1 MEEIKRKTAYRCCNT
16 CLYKDNSFYGCSKAS
31 ECYNG
36 FSAYS
41 PNAEMKEAAQPAID
55 GRLEGI

>member
-1 MEEIKRKTAYRCCNT
+1 MEKQKLNRCCNT
-16 CLYKDNSFYGCSKAS
+16 CVYKDNSFYGCSKAD

-41 PNAEMKEAAQPAID
+41 PNTAMLKIEDRVKE
-55 GRLEGI
+55 GEEE